1 MIKVLAKLKQ
11 KKIKNKAEEQKG
23 GFLTML
29 LGTLGGSLLASLSTG
44 KGTVRVSESTI
55 RTCQGF

>member
-1 MIKVLAKLKQ
+1 MSAKLKQ